1 MDSKHQLF
9 HPPRRRGLAFN
20 LGLILL
26 LSSGSLALLYMATQ
40 TPLGPLFLA
49 YLLGALF
56 IAVPIPTLSSRTYAL
71 VRSFYE
77 VQREGIR
84 LKWGF
89 REVAIPITDIEYV
102 ELAEDLLFPLE
113 FPRMQWPGAVT
124 GQNYQDRLGTVEYL
138 AAERRGM
145 VMIGTPEHVFVISPE
160 KPKQFVLTYRKMI
173 EMGSISPLPAHSGY
187 PSFFLVEIWR
197 NIPMRILLVLTTIL
211 SIALFGLVAWAVPTL
226 EAIPLGFDA
235 EAQPLP
241 PVSPVQL
248 FLLPSLNILLI
259 VGSYLVS
266 IWFYRQEE
274 NHPFITILWSSTT
287 LTALLFL
294 IAVLFILGAS

>member
-1 MDSKHQLF
+1 
-9 HPPRRRGLAFN
+9 
-20 LGLILL
+20 
-26 LSSGSLALLYMATQ
+26 MATQ
-40 TPLGPLFLA
+40 TPLGPVFLA

-56 IAVPIPTLSSRTYAL
+56 IAVPIPTLSSRTYSL

-89 REVAIPITDIEYV
+89 REVAIPITEIKYV

-124 GQNYQDRLGTVEYL
+124 GQTYQYRLGTVEYL

-145 VMIGTPEHVFVISPE
+145 VMIGTPDHVFVISPE
-160 KPKQFVLTYRKMI
+160 NPKQFVLAYRKMI
-173 EMGSISPLPAHSGY
+173 EMGSISPLPAHSAY
-187 PSFFLVEIWR
+187 PNFFLVEIWR

-211 SIALFGLVAWAVPTL
+211 SVALFGLVAWAVPTL

-235 EAQPLP
+235 EGQPLP

-266 IWFYRQEE
+266 IWFYRQKE
-274 NHPFITILWSSTT
+274 NHPFITVLWSSTT